1 MEDLLYVK
9 DYYLPVFASKRPKIK
24 PMHDNV
30 LNHVSEEKHARSL
43 WNKLEQLYARKTGN
57 NKLFLIKKMMSII
70 NQLAGMNIKFEE
82 EVQGLWLLGT
92 LPDSWETFRTSLSNS
107 APDGIM
113 NMDLVKSCVL
123 NEEMKRK
130 SQGSS
135 SRSNSRGPRRDRS
148 KSKTNKFANV
158 ECHYCHLKGHIKKYC
173 RQLKRDMKQGK
184 VKEKKNDNGGEN
196 DQVATTT
203 SDFLIVYD
211 SDVVNF
217 ACQETS
223 WVIDSGASIHA
234 TPRKDFFTSYTSSDF
249 GSVRMGNDGSA
260 KAIGMGDVRLET
272 SNGTMLTL
280 KNVKHIPDIRMNL
293 ISTGKLDDEGFCNTF
308 RDSQW
313 KLTRGSMVIAKGN
326 KSSSLYLMQARVIDS
341 VSMQVDLGH
350 MSEKGLMILAKKNL
364 LSGMKK
370 GSLKRC
376 AHCLAGKALSC
387 IQNTSPYKEAGMLDL
402 VYSMCG
408 PMKTKTLGGSLHFV
422 TFIDDHSR
430 KIWVYTLKTKD
441 QVLDIQSGEKLKCIR
456 TDNGGEYSGPFDEYC
471 RQHGIRHQK
480 TPPKTPQLNGL
491 AERMNRTL
499 VERVRCLLSQSQL
512 LRSFWGEALNTVVH
526 VLNLTPCVPLEFD
539 VPDRIWSNNEI
550 SYDHLCVFGCKAF
563 VHIPKDERSKLDAK
577 TRPCVFIGYGQDE
590 LGYRFYDPVQKKLV
604 RSRDDIEKTNPMESQ
619 HSGDLIDLDLG
630 PLTNLPTQVEDEAH
644 DDQHD
649 MGDVET
655 PTQVEVDDDVHEQ
668 SPAAEAPSDIPLR
681 RSTRDRH
688 PSTRYSVDDY
698 VLLTDGGEP
707 ESYVEAME
715 NENKMKW
722 VDAMQDEMESLH
734 ENHSFELV
742 KLPKRKR
749 ALKNRW
755 VYRVKQEEHTSQLS
769 YKARLVVKGFN
780 QKKGIDF
787 DEIFSPVVKMSS
799 IRVVLGLA
807 ASLDLEIQQMDVK
820 IAFLHGDLDKE
831 IYMEQPEGF
840 VLKGKEDYVCKLKK
854 SLYGLKQAP
863 RQWYKKFESV
873 MGEQGYRKTTSDHC
887 VFVQKFSDDDFVI
900 LLLYVDDI
908 LIVVNVSRIDNLKKQ
923 LGKSFAMKDLG
934 PVKRILGI
942 RIERDRASK
951 KLCMLQEQYIEK
963 VLARFNMSKAKVVS
977 SPLASHFKLS
987 SRHSP
992 STDKEKEDTRRVP
1005 YASAVGSLMYAMVCT
1020 RPDIA
1025 YAIGVVSHF
1034 LSNPGRHH
1042 WEAVK
1047 WIMRYLRGTSKL
1059 KLTFGGGKPILV
1071 GYTDSN
1077 MARDVDNRRSNSGYL
1092 MTFSGGAVS
1101 WQSRLQKCVALSTI
1115 ETEYITAA
1123 EACKELL
1130 WMKCFMQELGFKQ
1143 QRYVVYCDNQS
1154 VIHLSKNSTY
1164 HARSKHIDVRYH
1176 WMRDALNDN
1185 LFEIEK
1191 IHIDNNDSDMLTKT
1205 LPREKLGVCYSIA
1218 GMRRKTLIS
1227 FFLFTVHISSN
1238 GQSRFVYGSID
1249 LKFEGEIFNSLISN
1263 LNGGD
1268 RIWSSGRLLFQSVNS
1283 ASLLLNF
1290 FSPVV

>member
-1 MEDLLYVK
+1 MWSDRPENFEGEIFNSLISNLNGGDWIWSSGRFSQRGDKIWLCIVCVYPIKVVSEHWFKIICALCRTMESNTSRMITLNGQ
-9 DYYLPVFASKRPKIK
+9 KIK
-24 PMHDNV
+24 LMQNGIYFID
-30 LNHVSEEKHARSL
+30 SL
-43 WNKLEQLYARKTGN
+43 RKRC
-57 NKLFLIKKMMSII
+57 KVVASWYI
-70 NQLAGMNIKFEE
+70 AGL
-82 EVQGLWLLGT
+82 V
-92 LPDSWETFRTSLSNS
+92 ETFRTSLSNS

-123 NEEMKRK
+123 HEEMRRK

-135 SRSNSRGPRRDRS
+135 SQSNVPVTEKRRRSKSRGPKNRDRS

-184 VKEKKNDNGGEN
+184 VKERRMTM
-196 DQVATTT
+196 V
-203 SDFLIVYD
+203 
-211 SDVVNF
+211 
-217 ACQETS
+217 
-223 WVIDSGASIHA
+223 VIDSGASIHA
-234 TPRKDFFTSYTSSDF
+234 TPRKDFFTSYTFGDF

-260 KAIGMGDVRLET
+260 KAIGMGDESL
-272 SNGTMLTL
+272 MM
-280 KNVKHIPDIRMNL
+280 K
-293 ISTGKLDDEGFCNTF
+293 
-308 RDSQW
+308 
-313 KLTRGSMVIAKGN
+313 GSATPSVI
-326 KSSSLYLMQARVIDS
+326 ARVIDS
-341 VSMQVDLGH
+341 SINAMDDDSTFELWHNRLGH

-376 AHCLAGKALSC
+376 AHCLAGKQTRVAF
-387 IQNTSPYKEAGMLDL
+387 
-402 VYSMCG
+402 
-408 PMKTKTLGGSLHFV
+408 KTLHH
-422 TFIDDHSR
+422 TR
-430 KIWVYTLKTKD
+430 KPN
-441 QVLDIQSGEKLKCIR
+441 QVLDVFKQFHALVERQSGKKLKCIR
-456 TDNGGEYSGPFDEYC
+456 TDNGSRLP
-471 RQHGIRHQK
+471 
-480 TPPKTPQLNGL
+480 
-491 AERMNRTL
+491 
-499 VERVRCLLSQSQL
+499 
-512 LRSFWGEALNTVVH
+512 RSFWGEVLNTVVH

-550 SYDHLCVFGCKAF
+550 SYDHLRVFGCKAF
-563 VHIPKDERSKLDAK
+563 VYIPKDERSKLDAK
-577 TRPCVFIGYGQDE
+577 TRPYVFIGYGQDE

-604 RSRDDIEKTNPMESQ
+604 RSRDVMFMEDHTIQAIEKTNPMESQ
-619 HSGDLIDLDLG
+619 HSGDLIDLDPA
-630 PLTNLPTQVEDEAH
+630 PLTNPPTQVEDEAH

-715 NENKMKW
+715 DENKMKW

-742 KLPKRKR
+742 KLPKGKK
-749 ALKNRW
+749 ALR
-755 VYRVKQEEHTSQLS
+755 T
-769 YKARLVVKGFN
+769 
-780 QKKGIDF
+780 
-787 DEIFSPVVKMSS
+787 
-799 IRVVLGLA
+799 
-807 ASLDLEIQQMDVK
+807 
-820 IAFLHGDLDKE
+820 DKE
-831 IYMEQPEGF
+831 IYMEQPKGF
-840 VLKGKEDYVCKLKK
+840 VLKRKEDYVCKLKK
-854 SLYGLKQAP
+854 SVYGLKQAP

-908 LIVVNVSRIDNLKKQ
+908 LIVGRNVSRIDNLKKQ
-923 LGKSFAMKDLG
+923 LSKSFAMKDLV

-951 KLCMLQEQYIEK
+951 KLYMLQEQYIEK
-963 VLARFNMSKAKVVS
+963 VFARFNMSKAKVVS

-987 SRHSP
+987 SKHSP
-992 STDKEKEDTRRVP
+992 STDKEKENMRRVL

-1025 YAIGVVSHF
+1025 YAVGVVSRF
-1034 LSNPGRHH
+1034 LSNPGIHH
-1042 WEAVK
+1042 WEVVK

-1059 KLTFGGGKPILV
+1059 KLTFGSGKPILV
-1071 GYTDSN
+1071 GYNDSD
-1077 MARDVDNRRSNSGYL
+1077 MAGDVDNRRSTSGYL
-1092 MTFSGGAVS
+1092 MTFSGGVVS
-1101 WQSRLQKCVALSTI
+1101 WQSRLQKCVALST
-1115 ETEYITAA
+1115 TKAEYIAAA
-1123 EACKELL
+1123 EACKEL
-1130 WMKCFMQELGFKQ
+1130 F
-1143 QRYVVYCDNQS
+1143 
-1154 VIHLSKNSTY
+1154 KNSTY

-1191 IHIDNNDSDMLTKT
+1191 IHTDNNGSDMLTKT
-1205 LPREKLGVCYSIA
+1205 LPREKLGVCCSIA
-1218 GMRRKTLIS
+1218 GI
-1227 FFLFTVHISSN
+1227 ISSN
-1238 GQSRFVYGSID
+1238 GRSRFVCGPID

-1290 FSPVV
+1290 FSPGQF

>member
-9 DYYLPVFASKRPKIK
+9 DYYLPVFASERPENKTDAEWNLLHRQVCGYIRQWVD
-24 PMHDNV
+24 DNV

-57 NKLFLIKKMMSII
+57 NKLFLIKKMMSLKYQDGTPMTDHLNTFQGII

-123 NEEMKRK
+123 NEEMRRK

-135 SRSNSRGPRRDRS
+135 SQSSVLVIEKRGRSKSRGPKNRDRS

-158 ECHYCHLKGHIKKYC
+158 ECHYCHLKGHIRKYC

-184 VKEKKNDNGGEN
+184 VKEKKNDNGGED

-211 SDVVNF
+211 NDVVNF

-234 TPRKDFFTSYTSSDF
+234 TPRKDFFTSYTSGDF

-260 KAIGMGDVRLET
+260 KSIGIGDVRLET

-280 KNVKHIPDIRMNL
+280 KNVKHISDIRMNL

-341 VSMQVDLGH
+341 SINAVDDDSTFELWHNRLGH

-376 AHCLAGKALSC
+376 AHCLAGKQTRVAFKTLRH
-387 IQNTSPYKEAGMLDL
+387 TRKPGMLDL
-402 VYSMCG
+402 VYSDFHA
-408 PMKTKTLGGSLHFV
+408 LV
-422 TFIDDHSR
+422 ER
-430 KIWVYTLKTKD
+430 
-441 QVLDIQSGEKLKCIR
+441 QSGEKLKCIR

-480 TPPKTPQLNGL
+480 TPHKTPQLNGL
-491 AERMNRTL
+491 AERINRTL

-512 LRSFWGEALNTVVH
+512 PRSFWGEALNTVVH

-550 SYDHLCVFGCKAF
+550 SYDHLRVFGCKAF

-604 RSRDDIEKTNPMESQ
+604 RSRDVVFMEDHTIQDIEKTKPMESQ
-619 HSGDLIDLDLG
+619 HSSDLIDLDPV
-630 PLTNLPTQVEDEAH
+630 PLANLPTQVEDEAH

-655 PTQVEVDDDVHEQ
+655 PTQVEDEVHDDQHDMGDVEIPIQVEVDDDVHEQ

-688 PSTRYSVDDY
+688 PSTWYSVDDY

-715 NENKMKW
+715 DENKMKW

-742 KLPKRKR
+742 KLPKGK
-749 ALKNRW
+749 KSF
-755 VYRVKQEEHTSQLS
+755 EEQ
-769 YKARLVVKGFN
+769 
-780 QKKGIDF
+780 
-787 DEIFSPVVKMSS
+787 MSS

-820 IAFLHGDLDKE
+820 TAFLHAE
-831 IYMEQPEGF
+831 E
-840 VLKGKEDYVCKLKK
+840 

-908 LIVVNVSRIDNLKKQ
+908 LIVGRNVSRIDNLKKQ
-923 LGKSFAMKDLG
+923 LSKSFAMKDLG

-951 KLCMLQEQYIEK
+951 KLCMLQEQYIERML
-963 VLARFNMSKAKVVS
+963 VRFNMGKAKVVS

-992 STDKEKEDTRRVP
+992 STDKEKEDMRRVP

-1025 YAIGVVSHF
+1025 YAVGVVSRF

-1059 KLTFGGGKPILV
+1059 KLTFGSGKPIFV
-1071 GYTDSN
+1071 GYTDSD
-1077 MARDVDNRRSNSGYL
+1077 MTGDVDNRRSTSGYL

-1101 WQSRLQKCVALSTI
+1101 WQSRLQKCVALSTT
-1115 ETEYITAA
+1115 EAEYIAAA

-1154 VIHLSKNSTY
+1154 AIHLSKNSTY

-1176 WMRDALNDN
+1176 SMRDALNDN

-1191 IHIDNNDSDMLTKT
+1191 IHTDNNGSDMLTKT
-1205 LPREKLGVCYSIA
+1205 LPREKLGVCCSIA
-1218 GMRRKTLIS
+1218 GM
-1227 FFLFTVHISSN
+1227 ISSN
-1238 GQSRFVYGSID
+1238 GRFRFVCDPID

-1263 LNGGD
+1263 LNGED
-1268 RIWSSGRLLFQSVNS
+1268 RIWSS
-1283 ASLLLNF
+1283 
-1290 FSPVV
+1290 

>member
-1 MEDLLYVK
+1 MLLRRGER
-9 DYYLPVFASKRPKIK
+9 SK
-24 PMHDNV
+24 
-30 LNHVSEEKHARSL
+30 
-43 WNKLEQLYARKTGN
+43 
-57 NKLFLIKKMMSII
+57 
-70 NQLAGMNIKFEE
+70 
-82 EVQGLWLLGT
+82 
-92 LPDSWETFRTSLSNS
+92 
-107 APDGIM
+107 
-113 NMDLVKSCVL
+113 
-123 NEEMKRK
+123 
-130 SQGSS
+130 
-135 SRSNSRGPRRDRS
+135 SRGPKNRDRS

-184 VKEKKNDNGGEN
+184 VKEKKNDNGGED

-234 TPRKDFFTSYTSSDF
+234 TPRKDFFTSYTSGDF

-293 ISTGKLDDEGFCNTF
+293 ISTGKLEMKGFATP
-308 RDSQW
+308 S
-313 KLTRGSMVIAKGN
+313 VI
-326 KSSSLYLMQARVIDS
+326 ARVIDS
-341 VSMQVDLGH
+341 SINAVDDDSTFELWHNRLGH
-350 MSEKGLMILAKKNL
+350 MRKPDQ
-364 LSGMKK
+364 
-370 GSLKRC
+370 
-376 AHCLAGKALSC
+376 SC
-387 IQNTSPYKEAGMLDL
+387 IQNTSPYKEA
-402 VYSMCG
+402 S
-408 PMKTKTLGGSLHFV
+408 
-422 TFIDDHSR
+422 DHSR

-441 QVLDIQSGEKLKCIR
+441 QVLDVFKQFHALVERQSGEKLKCIR
-456 TDNGGEYSGPFDEYC
+456 TDNGGEYFGPFDEYC

-499 VERVRCLLSQSQL
+499 
-512 LRSFWGEALNTVVH
+512 
-526 VLNLTPCVPLEFD
+526 D
-539 VPDRIWSNNEI
+539 EI
-550 SYDHLCVFGCKAF
+550 
-563 VHIPKDERSKLDAK
+563 SKLDAK

-590 LGYRFYDPVQKKLV
+590 LGYKFYDPVQKKLV
-604 RSRDDIEKTNPMESQ
+604 RSRDVVFMEDHTIQDIEKTNPMESQ
-619 HSGDLIDLDLG
+619 HSGDLIDLDPA

-655 PTQVEVDDDVHEQ
+655 PTHVEDEAHDDQHDMGDVETPTQVEVDVMFMSCQ
-668 SPAAEAPSDIPLR
+668 LAVEAPSDIPLR

-707 ESYVEAME
+707 ESYVEAMKE
-715 NENKMKW
+715 ENKMKW
-722 VDAMQDEMESLH
+722 VDAMRDEMESLH

-742 KLPKRKR
+742 KLPKGKR

-755 VYRVKQEEHTSQLS
+755 VYRVKQRNL
-769 YKARLVVKGFN
+769 Y
-780 QKKGIDF
+780 
-787 DEIFSPVVKMSS
+787 
-799 IRVVLGLA
+799 
-807 ASLDLEIQQMDVK
+807 
-820 IAFLHGDLDKE
+820 
-831 IYMEQPEGF
+831 EQPEGF

-863 RQWYKKFESV
+863 RQLYKKFESV
-873 MGEQGYRKTTSDHC
+873 MGEQGYRKTTSDHY

-908 LIVVNVSRIDNLKKQ
+908 LIVGRNVSRIDNLKKQ
-923 LGKSFAMKDLG
+923 LSKSFAMKDLG

-987 SRHSP
+987 SRHIP
-992 STDKEKEDTRRVP
+992 STDKEKEDMRRVP

-1025 YAIGVVSHF
+1025 YAVGVVSRF

-1059 KLTFGGGKPILV
+1059 KLTFGSGKPILV
-1071 GYTDSN
+1071 GYIDSD
-1077 MARDVDNRRSNSGYL
+1077 MVGDVDNRRSTSGYL

-1101 WQSRLQKCVALSTI
+1101 WQSRLQKCVALSTT
-1115 ETEYITAA
+1115 EAEYIAAA
-1123 EACKELL
+1123 EA
-1130 WMKCFMQELGFKQ
+1130 
-1143 QRYVVYCDNQS
+1143 Y
-1154 VIHLSKNSTY
+1154 
-1164 HARSKHIDVRYH
+1164 
-1176 WMRDALNDN
+1176 
-1185 LFEIEK
+1185 
-1191 IHIDNNDSDMLTKT
+1191 NNGSDMLTKT
-1205 LPREKLGVCYSIA
+1205 LPREKLGVCCSIV
-1218 GMRRKTLIS
+1218 GM
-1227 FFLFTVHISSN
+1227 ISSN
-1238 GQSRFVYGSID
+1238 GRSRFVYGPID
-1249 LKFEGEIFNSLISN
+1249 LKFEGEILSSLISN
-1263 LNGGD
+1263 MNGGD
-1268 RIWSSGRLLFQSVNS
+1268 RIWSSRRLLFQSVNS
-1283 ASLLLNF
+1283 ASLSLISSHPGSSDLKL
-1290 FSPVV
+1290 

>member
-1 MEDLLYVK
+1 MRMEFTSSMVCGYIRWVD
-9 DYYLPVFASKRPKIK
+9 
-24 PMHDNV
+24 DNV

-57 NKLFLIKKMMSII
+57 NKLFLIKKMMSLKYQDGTPMTDHLNTFQGII

-123 NEEMKRK
+123 NEEMRRK

-135 SRSNSRGPRRDRS
+135 SQSSVLVIEKRGRSKSRGPKNRDRS

-184 VKEKKNDNGGEN
+184 VKEKKNDN
-196 DQVATTT
+196 
-203 SDFLIVYD
+203 
-211 SDVVNF
+211 
-217 ACQETS
+217 ETG
-223 WVIDSGASIHA
+223 WVIDGASIHA
-234 TPRKDFFTSYTSSDF
+234 TPRKDFFTSYTSGDF
-249 GSVRMGNDGSA
+249 GSVRMGNDGS
-260 KAIGMGDVRLET
+260 
-272 SNGTMLTL
+272 L
-280 KNVKHIPDIRMNL
+280 KPL
-293 ISTGKLDDEGFCNTF
+293 
-308 RDSQW
+308 
-313 KLTRGSMVIAKGN
+313 LTRGSMVIAKGN
-326 KSSSLYLMQARVIDS
+326 KSSSLYLMRGKALAQ
-341 VSMQVDLGH
+341 QLGH

-376 AHCLAGKALSC
+376 AHCLAGKQTRVAF
-387 IQNTSPYKEAGMLDL
+387 
-402 VYSMCG
+402 
-408 PMKTKTLGGSLHFV
+408 KTLRH
-422 TFIDDHSR
+422 TRKPDDHSR

-441 QVLDIQSGEKLKCIR
+441 QVLDVFKQFHALVERQSGEKLKCIR

-491 AERMNRTL
+491 VERMNRTL

-512 LRSFWGEALNTVVH
+512 PRSFWGEALNTVVH

-550 SYDHLCVFGCKAF
+550 SYDHLRVFGCKAF

-604 RSRDDIEKTNPMESQ
+604 RSRDVVFMEDHTIQDIEKTNPMESQ
-619 HSGDLIDLDLG
+619 HSSDLIDLDPV
-630 PLTNLPTQVEDEAH
+630 PLANLPTQVEDEAH

-655 PTQVEVDDDVHEQ
+655 PTQVEDEAHDDQHDMGDVEIPIQVEVDDDVHEQ

-698 VLLTDGGEP
+698 VLLSGGEH
-707 ESYVEAME
+707 ESYVEAMKD
-715 NENKMKW
+715 ENKMKW
-722 VDAMQDEMESLH
+722 VDAMRDEMESLH
-734 ENHSFELV
+734 ENHSFEL
-742 KLPKRKR
+742 
-749 ALKNRW
+749 
-755 VYRVKQEEHTSQLS
+755 QEEHTSQPR
-769 YKARLVVKGFN
+769 YKARLVVKG
-780 QKKGIDF
+780 
-787 DEIFSPVVKMSS
+787 
-799 IRVVLGLA
+799 
-807 ASLDLEIQQMDVK
+807 LDLEIQQMDVK
-820 IAFLHGDLDKE
+820 TAFLHGDLDKE
-831 IYMEQPEGF
+831 IYMEQPR
-840 VLKGKEDYVCKLKK
+840 K

-863 RQWYKKFESV
+863 RRWYKKFESV
-873 MGEQGYRKTTSDHC
+873 MGSKATEKLLRPLC
-887 VFVQKFSDDDFVI
+887 ICAKFSMMI
-900 LLLYVDDI
+900 L
-908 LIVVNVSRIDNLKKQ
+908 IDNLKKQ
-923 LGKSFAMKDLG
+923 LSKSFAMKDLG
-934 PVKRILGI
+934 LVKRILGI
-942 RIERDRASK
+942 RIEQDRASK

-992 STDKEKEDTRRVP
+992 STNKEKEDMRRVQ
-1005 YASAVGSLMYAMVCT
+1005 YASKREPFSIKS
-1020 RPDIA
+1020 R
-1025 YAIGVVSHF
+1025 
-1034 LSNPGRHH
+1034 RHH
-1042 WEAVK
+1042 WEAIK

-1059 KLTFGGGKPILV
+1059 KLTFGK
-1071 GYTDSN
+1071 T
-1077 MARDVDNRRSNSGYL
+1077 
-1092 MTFSGGAVS
+1092 T
-1101 WQSRLQKCVALSTI
+1101 KCVALSTT
-1115 ETEYITAA
+1115 EAEYIAA

-1143 QRYVVYCDNQS
+1143 QRYV
-1154 VIHLSKNSTY
+1154 NSTY

-1191 IHIDNNDSDMLTKT
+1191 IHTDNNGSDMLTKT
-1205 LPREKLGVCYSIA
+1205 LPREKLGVCCSIA
-1218 GMRRKTLIS
+1218 GM
-1227 FFLFTVHISSN
+1227 ISSN
-1238 GQSRFVYGSID
+1238 GRSRFVCGPID
-1249 LKFEGEIFNSLISN
+1249 LKFEGEFFNSLISN

-1283 ASLLLNF
+1283 ASLLLI
-1290 FSPVV
+1290 SSHPGSSDIQP

>member
-1 MEDLLYVK
+1 
-9 DYYLPVFASKRPKIK
+9 
-24 PMHDNV
+24 
-30 LNHVSEEKHARSL
+30 
-43 WNKLEQLYARKTGN
+43 
-57 NKLFLIKKMMSII
+57 MMSLKYQDVTPMTDHLNTFQGII
-70 NQLAGMNIKFEE
+70 NQLAGINIKFEE

-92 LPDSWETFRTSLSNS
+92 LLDSWETFRTSLSNS
-107 APDGIM
+107 SPDVTEKRG
-113 NMDLVKSCVL
+113 KS
-123 NEEMKRK
+123 K
-130 SQGSS
+130 
-135 SRSNSRGPRRDRS
+135 SRGPKNRDRS
-148 KSKTNKFANV
+148 KSKTNKISNV

-173 RQLKRDMKQGK
+173 RQLKRDMKKGK
-184 VKEKKNDNGGEN
+184 VKEKKNDNGGED

-203 SDFLIVYD
+203 SDFFIVYD

-223 WVIDSGASIHA
+223 WVIDNGASIHA
-234 TPRKDFFTSYTSSDF
+234 TPRKDFFTSYTSDDF

-260 KAIGMGDVRLET
+260 KAIGMGD
-272 SNGTMLTL
+272 
-280 KNVKHIPDIRMNL
+280 
-293 ISTGKLDDEGFCNTF
+293 LDDEGFYNTF

-313 KLTRGSMVIAKGN
+313 KLTRGSMAIAKGN

-341 VSMQVDLGH
+341 SINAVDDDSTFELWHNRLGH

-364 LSGMKK
+364 LSSMKK
-370 GSLKRC
+370 GSLKR
-376 AHCLAGKALSC
+376 
-387 IQNTSPYKEAGMLDL
+387 
-402 VYSMCG
+402 
-408 PMKTKTLGGSLHFV
+408 
-422 TFIDDHSR
+422 
-430 KIWVYTLKTKD
+430 
-441 QVLDIQSGEKLKCIR
+441 QSGEKLKCIR

-512 LRSFWGEALNTVVH
+512 PRSFWGEALNTVVH

-550 SYDHLCVFGCKAF
+550 SYDHLRVFGCKAF

-590 LGYRFYDPVQKKLV
+590 LGYRFYDSVQKKLV
-604 RSRDDIEKTNPMESQ
+604 EDEAHDDQ
-619 HSGDLIDLDLG
+619 HDMGDVE
-630 PLTNLPTQVEDEAH
+630 TPTQVEDEAH

-668 SPAAEAPSDIPLR
+668 SPTVEAPSNIPLR
-681 RSTRDRH
+681 KSTRDRH

-715 NENKMKW
+715 DENKMKW
-722 VDAMQDEMESLH
+722 VY
-734 ENHSFELV
+734 
-742 KLPKRKR
+742 K
-749 ALKNRW
+749 
-755 VYRVKQEEHTSQLS
+755 VKQEEHTSQPR

-780 QKKGIDF
+780 QKK
-787 DEIFSPVVKMSS
+787 S
-799 IRVVLGLA
+799 
-807 ASLDLEIQQMDVK
+807 SLDLEIQRMDVK
-820 IAFLHGDLDKE
+820 TAFLHGDLDTE
-831 IYMEQPEGF
+831 IYMEQLEGF

-863 RQWYKKFESV
+863 RQ
-873 MGEQGYRKTTSDHC
+873 
-887 VFVQKFSDDDFVI
+887 
-900 LLLYVDDI
+900 
-908 LIVVNVSRIDNLKKQ
+908 NVSRIDNLKKQ
-923 LGKSFAMKDLG
+923 LSKSFAMKDLG
-934 PVKRILGI
+934 PAKRILGI
-942 RIERDRASK
+942 KIERDRASK

-992 STDKEKEDTRRVP
+992 SIDKEKEDMRRVP
-1005 YASAVGSLMYAMVCT
+1005 YASTVGSLMYAMEV
-1020 RPDIA
+1020 
-1025 YAIGVVSHF
+1025 
-1034 LSNPGRHH
+1034 
-1042 WEAVK
+1042 VK

-1059 KLTFGGGKPILV
+1059 KLTFRGGKPILV
-1071 GYTDSN
+1071 GYIDSD
-1077 MARDVDNRRSNSGYL
+1077 MAGDVDNRRSTSDYL
-1092 MTFSGGAVS
+1092 MTFSGGVVS
-1101 WQSRLQKCVALSTI
+1101 WQSRLKKCVALSTI
-1115 ETEYITAA
+1115 EAKYIAAA

-1154 VIHLSKNSTY
+1154 AIHLSKNSTY
-1164 HARSKHIDVRYH
+1164 QARSKHIDVRYH

-1185 LFEIEK
+1185 FFEIEK
-1191 IHIDNNDSDMLTKT
+1191 IHTDNNGSDMLTKT
-1205 LPREKLGVCYSIA
+1205 LPMEKLGVCCFIA
-1218 GMRRKTLIS
+1218 GM
-1227 FFLFTVHISSN
+1227 ISSN
-1238 GQSRFVYGSID
+1238 GRSYFVCGPID

-1268 RIWSSGRLLFQSVNS
+1268 RIWSSGRFSQEGIKSGCALFAFIPSSSSLDLSFEDDSVADEKIPFLAYLASVLKGSSIFLYESHRNEEYVESGLDELELWYGQTKEECVDSSWDELKHIRQVDWILGHSPKDDNYSTRSIPPNVISSTWVLMPEDSNDTTSDSRDAASSTFASACIKPSEALEEDEGIVLKDLGSKWKPSEGIVLKDLGSKWKPSDRSMLLM
-1283 ASLLLNF
+1283 
-1290 FSPVV
+1290 P

>member
-1 MEDLLYVK
+1 MESNTSRMITLNGSNYHVWKGKMEDLLYVK
-9 DYYLPVFASKRPKIK
+9 DYYLPVFASEKQENKTDAEWNLLHRQVCGYIRRWVD
-24 PMHDNV
+24 DNV

-57 NKLFLIKKMMSII
+57 NKLFMIKKMMSLKYQDGTPMTDHLNTFQGII

-82 EVQGLWLLGT
+82 EVQGLWILGT

-107 APDGIM
+107 APDGTM

-123 NEEMKRK
+123 NEEMRRK
-130 SQGSS
+130 SHGSS
-135 SRSNSRGPRRDRS
+135 SQSDVLVIEKRGRSKSRGPKNRDRS
-148 KSKTNKFANV
+148 KSKNNKFTNV
-158 ECHYCHLKGHIKKYC
+158 ECHYCHLKGHIRKYC

-184 VKEKKNDNGGEN
+184 VKEKKNDNGGED

-234 TPRKDFFTSYTSSDF
+234 TPRKDFFTSYTSGDF

-313 KLTRGSMVIAKGN
+313 KLTRGSMVIAKGK

-341 VSMQVDLGH
+341 SINAVDDDSTVELWHNRLGH

-370 GSLKRC
+370 GSLKKC
-376 AHCLAGKALSC
+376 AHCLAGKQTRVAFKTLRH
-387 IQNTSPYKEAGMLDL
+387 TRKPGMLDL
-402 VYSMCG
+402 VYSDVCG
-408 PMKTKTLGGSLHFV
+408 PMKTKTLGGSLYFV

-441 QVLDIQSGEKLKCIR
+441 QVLDVFKQFHALVERQSGEKLKCIR

-512 LRSFWGEALNTVVH
+512 PRSFWGEALNTVVH

-539 VPDRIWSNNEI
+539 VPDRIWSDNEI
-550 SYDHLCVFGCKAF
+550 SYDHLRVFGCKAF

-590 LGYRFYDPVQKKLV
+590 LGYRFYYPVQKKLV
-604 RSRDDIEKTNPMESQ
+604 RSRDVVFMEDYTIQDIEKTDATESQ
-619 HSGDLIDLDLG
+619 HSDDLIDLDPL

-707 ESYVEAME
+707 ESYEEAME
-715 NENKMKW
+715 DENKMKW
-722 VDAMQDEMESLH
+722 VDAMQDEMKSLH

-742 KLPKRKR
+742 KLPKGKR

-755 VYRVKQEEHTSQLS
+755 VYRVKQEEHTSQPR
-769 YKARLVVKGFN
+769 YKARLVVKGFS

-820 IAFLHGDLDKE
+820 TTFLHGDLDKE
-831 IYMEQPEGF
+831 IYME
-840 VLKGKEDYVCKLKK
+840 
-854 SLYGLKQAP
+854 
-863 RQWYKKFESV
+863 
-873 MGEQGYRKTTSDHC
+873 
-887 VFVQKFSDDDFVI
+887 
-900 LLLYVDDI
+900 
-908 LIVVNVSRIDNLKKQ
+908 
-923 LGKSFAMKDLG
+923 
-934 PVKRILGI
+934 
-942 RIERDRASK
+942 
-951 KLCMLQEQYIEK
+951 
-963 VLARFNMSKAKVVS
+963 
-977 SPLASHFKLS
+977 
-987 SRHSP
+987 
-992 STDKEKEDTRRVP
+992 
-1005 YASAVGSLMYAMVCT
+1005 
-1020 RPDIA
+1020 
-1025 YAIGVVSHF
+1025 
-1034 LSNPGRHH
+1034 
-1042 WEAVK
+1042 
-1047 WIMRYLRGTSKL
+1047 
-1059 KLTFGGGKPILV
+1059 
-1071 GYTDSN
+1071 
-1077 MARDVDNRRSNSGYL
+1077 
-1092 MTFSGGAVS
+1092 
-1101 WQSRLQKCVALSTI
+1101 
-1115 ETEYITAA
+1115 
-1123 EACKELL
+1123 
-1130 WMKCFMQELGFKQ
+1130 
-1143 QRYVVYCDNQS
+1143 
-1154 VIHLSKNSTY
+1154 
-1164 HARSKHIDVRYH
+1164 
-1176 WMRDALNDN
+1176 
-1185 LFEIEK
+1185 
-1191 IHIDNNDSDMLTKT
+1191 
-1205 LPREKLGVCYSIA
+1205 
-1218 GMRRKTLIS
+1218 
-1227 FFLFTVHISSN
+1227 
-1238 GQSRFVYGSID
+1238 
-1249 LKFEGEIFNSLISN
+1249 
-1263 LNGGD
+1263 
-1268 RIWSSGRLLFQSVNS
+1268 
-1283 ASLLLNF
+1283 
-1290 FSPVV
+1290 

>member
-1 MEDLLYVK
+1 MVFPDNENLPCSDTISFLFIAFKSMISSNGRSRFVCGPIDLKFEGEILNSLISNLNGEDRIWSSGRLLFQSVNS
-9 DYYLPVFASKRPKIK
+9 ASLSLISSHPGSSDLQLRSRLIRGLIE
-24 PMHDNV
+24 MIFEWNLLHRQVCGYIRQWVDDNV

-43 WNKLEQLYARKTGN
+43 WNKLEQLYVRKTGN
-57 NKLFLIKKMMSII
+57 NKLFLIKKMMSLNYQDGTPMTDHLNTFQGII

-123 NEEMKRK
+123 NEEMRRK

-135 SRSNSRGPRRDRS
+135 SQSNVLVTEKRGRSKSRGPKNRDRS

-173 RQLKRDMKQGK
+173 RQLKRDIKQGK
-184 VKEKKNDNGGEN
+184 VKEKKNDNGGED

-234 TPRKDFFTSYTSSDF
+234 TPRKDFFTSYTSGDF

-260 KAIGMGDVRLET
+260 KAIGMGDLRLET

-341 VSMQVDLGH
+341 SINVVDDDSTFELWHNRLGH

-364 LSGMKK
+364 RSGMKK

-376 AHCLAGKALSC
+376 AHCLAGKQTRVAF
-387 IQNTSPYKEAGMLDL
+387 
-402 VYSMCG
+402 
-408 PMKTKTLGGSLHFV
+408 KTLHH
-422 TFIDDHSR
+422 TRKPDDHSR

-441 QVLDIQSGEKLKCIR
+441 QVLDVFKQFHALVERQSGEKLKCIR
-456 TDNGGEYSGPFDEYC
+456 TDNG
-471 RQHGIRHQK
+471 
-480 TPPKTPQLNGL
+480 
-491 AERMNRTL
+491 
-499 VERVRCLLSQSQL
+499 SQL
-512 LRSFWGEALNTVVH
+512 PRSFWGEALNTVVH

-550 SYDHLCVFGCKAF
+550 SYDHLRVFGCKAF

-604 RSRDDIEKTNPMESQ
+604 RSRDVVFMEDHTIQDIEKTNPMESQ
-619 HSGDLIDLDLG
+619 HSGDLIDLDPV
-630 PLTNLPTQVEDEAH
+630 PLTNLPTQVEDEAHDDQHDMGDVETPTQVEDEAH

-707 ESYVEAME
+707 EIA
-715 NENKMKW
+715 KG
-722 VDAMQDEMESLH
+722 
-734 ENHSFELV
+734 
-742 KLPKRKR
+742 KR

-755 VYRVKQEEHTSQLS
+755 VYRVKQEEHTSQPR

-780 QKKGIDF
+780 QKK
-787 DEIFSPVVKMSS
+787 
-799 IRVVLGLA
+799 

-820 IAFLHGDLDKE
+820 TAFLHGDLDKE

-873 MGEQGYRKTTSDHC
+873 MGE
-887 VFVQKFSDDDFVI
+887 
-900 LLLYVDDI
+900 
-908 LIVVNVSRIDNLKKQ
+908 NVSRIDNLKKQ
-923 LGKSFAMKDLG
+923 LSKSFAMKDLG

-942 RIERDRASK
+942 RIERDRAS
-951 KLCMLQEQYIEK
+951 
-963 VLARFNMSKAKVVS
+963 
-977 SPLASHFKLS
+977 
-987 SRHSP
+987 
-992 STDKEKEDTRRVP
+992 
-1005 YASAVGSLMYAMVCT
+1005 
-1020 RPDIA
+1020 
-1025 YAIGVVSHF
+1025 
-1034 LSNPGRHH
+1034 
-1042 WEAVK
+1042 
-1047 WIMRYLRGTSKL
+1047 
-1059 KLTFGGGKPILV
+1059 
-1071 GYTDSN
+1071 
-1077 MARDVDNRRSNSGYL
+1077 RSY
-1092 MTFSGGAVS
+1092 
-1101 WQSRLQKCVALSTI
+1101 
-1115 ETEYITAA
+1115 
-1123 EACKELL
+1123 
-1130 WMKCFMQELGFKQ
+1130 
-1143 QRYVVYCDNQS
+1143 
-1154 VIHLSKNSTY
+1154 
-1164 HARSKHIDVRYH
+1164 
-1176 WMRDALNDN
+1176 
-1185 LFEIEK
+1185 
-1191 IHIDNNDSDMLTKT
+1191 
-1205 LPREKLGVCYSIA
+1205 VCY
-1218 GMRRKTLIS
+1218 K
-1227 FFLFTVHISSN
+1227 SN
-1238 GQSRFVYGSID
+1238 I
-1249 LKFEGEIFNSLISN
+1249 LKRCL
-1263 LNGGD
+1263 
-1268 RIWSSGRLLFQSVNS
+1268 QV
-1283 ASLLLNF
+1283 
-1290 FSPVV
+1290 

>member
-1 MEDLLYVK
+1 MESNTIRMITLNGSNYHVWKGKMEDLLYVK
-9 DYYLPVFASKRPKIK
+9 DYYLPVFASERPENKTDAEWNLLHRQVCGYIRQWVD
-24 PMHDNV
+24 DNV

-57 NKLFLIKKMMSII
+57 NKLFLIKKMMSLKYQDGTPMTDHLNTFQGII

-123 NEEMKRK
+123 NEEMRRK

-135 SRSNSRGPRRDRS
+135 SQSSVLVIEKRGRSKSRGPKNRDRS

-158 ECHYCHLKGHIKKYC
+158 ECHYCHLKGHIRKYC

-184 VKEKKNDNGGEN
+184 VKEKKNDNGGED

-211 SDVVNF
+211 NDVVNF

-234 TPRKDFFTSYTSSDF
+234 TPRKDFFTSYTSGDF

-260 KAIGMGDVRLET
+260 KSIGIGDVRLET

-280 KNVKHIPDIRMNL
+280 KNVKHISDIRMNL

-341 VSMQVDLGH
+341 SINAVDDDSTFELWHNRLGH

-376 AHCLAGKALSC
+376 AHCLAGKQTRVAF
-387 IQNTSPYKEAGMLDL
+387 
-402 VYSMCG
+402 
-408 PMKTKTLGGSLHFV
+408 KTLRH
-422 TFIDDHSR
+422 TR
-430 KIWVYTLKTKD
+430 K
-441 QVLDIQSGEKLKCIR
+441 
-456 TDNGGEYSGPFDEYC
+456 P
-471 RQHGIRHQK
+471 
-480 TPPKTPQLNGL
+480 
-491 AERMNRTL
+491 
-499 VERVRCLLSQSQL
+499 
-512 LRSFWGEALNTVVH
+512 
-526 VLNLTPCVPLEFD
+526 EFD

-550 SYDHLCVFGCKAF
+550 SYDHLRVFGCKAF

-604 RSRDDIEKTNPMESQ
+604 RSRDVVFMEDHTIQDIEKTKPMESQ
-619 HSGDLIDLDLG
+619 HSSDLIDLDPV
-630 PLTNLPTQVEDEAH
+630 PLANLPTQVEDEAH

-655 PTQVEVDDDVHEQ
+655 PTQVEDEVHDDQHDMGDVEIPIQVEVDDDVHEQ

-688 PSTRYSVDDY
+688 PSTWYSVDDY

-715 NENKMKW
+715 DENKMKW

-742 KLPKRKR
+742 KLPKGKR

-755 VYRVKQEEHTSQLS
+755 VYRVKQEEHTSQPR

-820 IAFLHGDLDKE
+820 TAFLHGDLDKE

-908 LIVVNVSRIDNLKKQ
+908 LIVGRNVSRIDNLKKQ
-923 LGKSFAMKDLG
+923 LSKSFAMKDLG

-951 KLCMLQEQYIEK
+951 KLCMLQEQYIERML
-963 VLARFNMSKAKVVS
+963 VRFNMGKAKVVS

-992 STDKEKEDTRRVP
+992 STDKEKEDMRRVP

-1025 YAIGVVSHF
+1025 YAVGVVSRF

-1059 KLTFGGGKPILV
+1059 KLTFGSGKPIFV
-1071 GYTDSN
+1071 GYTDSD
-1077 MARDVDNRRSNSGYL
+1077 MTGDVDNRRSTSGYL

-1101 WQSRLQKCVALSTI
+1101 WQSRLQKCVALSTT
-1115 ETEYITAA
+1115 EAEYIAAA

-1154 VIHLSKNSTY
+1154 AIHLSKNSTY

-1176 WMRDALNDN
+1176 SMRDALNDN

-1191 IHIDNNDSDMLTKT
+1191 IHTDNNGSDMLTKT
-1205 LPREKLGVCYSIA
+1205 LPREKLGVCCSIA
-1218 GMRRKTLIS
+1218 GM
-1227 FFLFTVHISSN
+1227 V
-1238 GQSRFVYGSID
+1238 
-1249 LKFEGEIFNSLISN
+1249 
-1263 LNGGD
+1263 
-1268 RIWSSGRLLFQSVNS
+1268 
-1283 ASLLLNF
+1283 
-1290 FSPVV
+1290 SPST

>member
-1 MEDLLYVK
+1 
-9 DYYLPVFASKRPKIK
+9 
-24 PMHDNV
+24 
-30 LNHVSEEKHARSL
+30 
-43 WNKLEQLYARKTGN
+43 
-57 NKLFLIKKMMSII
+57 MMSLKYQDGTPMTDHLNTFQGII

-123 NEEMKRK
+123 NEEMRRK

-135 SRSNSRGPRRDRS
+135 SQSNVLVTEKRGRSKSRGPKNRDRS

-203 SDFLIVYD
+203 LDFLIVYD

-223 WVIDSGASIHA
+223 WVIDSGVSIHA
-234 TPRKDFFTSYTSSDF
+234 TPRKDFFTSYTSGDF
-249 GSVRMGNDGSA
+249 GSVRMGNNGSA
-260 KAIGMGDVRLET
+260 KAIR
-272 SNGTMLTL
+272 
-280 KNVKHIPDIRMNL
+280 
-293 ISTGKLDDEGFCNTF
+293 KLDDEGFYNTF

-326 KSSSLYLMQARVIDS
+326 KSCSLYLMQARVIDS
-341 VSMQVDLGH
+341 SINAVDDDSTFELWHNRLGH

-364 LSGMKK
+364 LSAMKK

-376 AHCLAGKALSC
+376 AHCLARK
-387 IQNTSPYKEAGMLDL
+387 QTSVAF
-402 VYSMCG
+402 
-408 PMKTKTLGGSLHFV
+408 KTLHH
-422 TFIDDHSR
+422 TRKPDDHSR

-441 QVLDIQSGEKLKCIR
+441 QVLDVFKQFHALVERQSGEKLKCIR
-456 TDNGGEYSGPFDEYC
+456 TDNGGEYSSPLDEYC
-471 RQHGIRHQK
+471 RQHG
-480 TPPKTPQLNGL
+480 
-491 AERMNRTL
+491 
-499 VERVRCLLSQSQL
+499 
-512 LRSFWGEALNTVVH
+512 
-526 VLNLTPCVPLEFD
+526 
-539 VPDRIWSNNEI
+539 
-550 SYDHLCVFGCKAF
+550 F

-577 TRPCVFIGYGQDE
+577 TRPCVFIGYGLDE

-604 RSRDDIEKTNPMESQ
+604 RSRDVVFMEDHTIQDIEKTNPMESQ
-619 HSGDLIDLDLG
+619 HSGDLIDLDPA
-630 PLTNLPTQVEDEAH
+630 PLTNLPTQVEDEAHDDQHDMGDVETPTQVEDEAH

-698 VLLTDGGEP
+698 VLLTNGEEP

-715 NENKMKW
+715 DENKMKW
-722 VDAMQDEMESLH
+722 VDVMQDEMESLH

-742 KLPKRKR
+742 KLPKGKKT
-749 ALKNRW
+749 LKNRW
-755 VYRVKQEEHTSQLS
+755 VYRVKQEEHTSQPR

-787 DEIFSPVVKMSS
+787 DEIFSPIVKMSS

-820 IAFLHGDLDKE
+820 TAFLHGDLDKE

-840 VLKGKEDYVCKLKK
+840 ILKGKEDYVCKLKK

-873 MGEQGYRKTTSDHC
+873 MGSKATEK
-887 VFVQKFSDDDFVI
+887 
-900 LLLYVDDI
+900 LLLTI
-908 LIVVNVSRIDNLKKQ
+908 VNVSRIDNLKKQ
-923 LGKSFAMKDLG
+923 LSKSFAMKDLG

-992 STDKEKEDTRRVP
+992 STDKEKEDMRRVS
-1005 YASAVGSLMYAMVCT
+1005 YASAVGSLMKTSLGSSQVDYE
-1020 RPDIA
+1020 I
-1025 YAIGVVSHF
+1025 
-1034 LSNPGRHH
+1034 
-1042 WEAVK
+1042 
-1047 WIMRYLRGTSKL
+1047 LRGTSKL

-1071 GYTDSN
+1071 GYTDSD
-1077 MARDVDNRRSNSGYL
+1077 MVGDVDNRRSTSGYL
-1092 MTFSGGAVS
+1092 MTFSRGAVS

-1115 ETEYITAA
+1115 EAEYIAAA

-1154 VIHLSKNSTY
+1154 AIHLSKNSTY

-1191 IHIDNNDSDMLTKT
+1191 IHTDNNGSDMLTKT
-1205 LPREKLGVCYSIA
+1205 LPREKLGLCCSIA
-1218 GMRRKTLIS
+1218 GM
-1227 FFLFTVHISSN
+1227 V
-1238 GQSRFVYGSID
+1238 
-1249 LKFEGEIFNSLISN
+1249 
-1263 LNGGD
+1263 
-1268 RIWSSGRLLFQSVNS
+1268 
-1283 ASLLLNF
+1283 
-1290 FSPVV
+1290 SPST